1 VKKKASLLLRAGL
14 SVVLLAWL
22 LSRTD
27 LTGIAGSF
35 RTVRWGW
42 FAAGALLHVSGVL
55 LTAWRWGILL
65 RAQAAPVPTLYLARS
80 FLISSFFNYFLPTSV
95 GGDVYRAYDTGR
107 YTREPEKALGIL
119 LVERISGLFALL
131 LLAVAATPWA
141 VQVFGSPALAVAP
154 LVLAGIFILAAV
166 LLFWERFVHR
176 AGRLF
181 DLPVLARVKER
192 VRRVHEAIVAYRY
205 RRGAFAAA
213 FGVGLLLQLN
223 FVVHHYC
230 LSESLSLG
238 VPLGTFLFLVPL
250 VSVLLLIPA
259 SINGIGVREN
269 AFVVLLGQVGVAR
282 EGSVAFCAL
291 LFAAML
297 LFGVAGGITYAA
309 AGRKEAAT
317 RHGG

>member
-1 VKKKASLLLRAGL
+1 M
-14 SVVLLAWL
+14 
-22 LSRTD
+22 
-27 LTGIAGSF
+27 
-35 RTVRWGW
+35 
-42 FAAGALLHVSGVL
+42 
-55 LTAWRWGILL
+55 
-65 RAQAAPVPTLYLARS
+65 PTLYLARS
-80 FLISSFFNYFLPTSV
+80 FLIASFFNYFLPTSV

-107 YTREPEKALGIL
+107 YTGQPEKALGIL

-141 VQVFGSPALAVAP
+141 VQMFGSTALAVAP

-166 LLFWERFVHR
+166 LVFWDRFVRR
-176 AGRLF
+176 AGRVF
-181 DLPVLARVKER
+181 DMSVLAKVKDR
-192 VRRVHEAIVAYRY
+192 VRRVHEAIVTYRH

-230 LSESLSLG
+230 LSEALALG

-250 VSVLLLIPA
+250 VSVLLLVPA

-282 EGSVAFCAL
+282 EGAVAFCAL

-297 LFGVAGGITYAA
+297 IFGVAGGITYAL
-309 AGRKEAAT
+309 AGRREAPGRAEVPPDAGT
-317 RHGG
+317 